1 MNKTKL
7 LTLSVILLIAL
18 NFGILGFIVF
28 LKPKAQTFE
37 MQHFSKSG
45 PKEFIIRELNFD
57 EKQKISYQKLIDAH
71 RFRIRSLE
79 NNIHDAKDQLYRL
92 LKDQNGNVKLQV
104 VLIDCLAY
112 YQKQI
117 ELTHFKH
124 FQDIRK
130 LCKKEQLKNFDALTE
145 KLSKLF
151 SKGPK
156 PRHDE

>member
-28 LKPKAQTFE
+28 SKPEAQTFE

-45 PKEFIIRELNFD
+45 PKEVIIRELNFD
-57 EKQKISYQKLIDAH
+57 EEQKISYQKLIDAH
-71 RFRIRSLE
+71 RFQISTIEYKIRNS
-79 NNIHDAKDQLYRL
+79 KDELYLL
-92 LKDQNGNVKLQV
+92 LKDEKEDASSKTA
-104 VLIDCLAY
+104 LIDSLAY
-112 YQKQI
+112 FQKQI
-117 ELTHFKH
+117 EVTHFKH

-130 LCKKEQLKNFDALTE
+130 LCKKEQLKNFNALTE